1 MAVIGTG
8 INRYYPASN
17 RELQR
22 TLEQRGAVVSEF
34 MPDAP
39 PRAAHFP
46 QRNRLISGISVGTL
60 VSEATL
66 RSGSLITA
74 RCAADQGREVFAM
87 PGSPDGEHNR
97 GGHQLLREGATL
109 VETPEDI
116 LTELDGHGLM
126 KLAQHPVGQSRRSR
140 AESES
145 TAPAGAMDTLEAAVL
160 RRISMSEHLP
170 ADLMRGENLSLSQ
183 MSTVLMRLELA
194 GRIQRKG
201 GRVYLRE

>member
-1 MAVIGTG
+1 
-8 INRYYPASN
+8 
-17 RELQR
+17 
-22 TLEQRGAVVSEF
+22 
-34 MPDAP
+34 
-39 PRAAHFP
+39 
-46 QRNRLISGISVGTL
+46 
-60 VSEATL
+60 
-66 RSGSLITA
+66 
-74 RCAADQGREVFAM
+74 M

-145 TAPAGAMDTLEAAVL
+145 TAPAEAMDTLEAAVL

-183 MSTVLMRLELA
+183 MSTVLIRLELA